1 VLYGPT
7 KSDNHN
13 GKLFNY
19 IYNVVLPLAGF
30 SGLVLLYFY
39 PFLSSEQIFSE
50 RDLAP
55 FFIPPK
61 ILWVHLVKGFT
72 LPFWNPYNYSGIP
85 LLATLQPGIFYPPHL
100 LYFILPFNVAWNWL
114 IILHFIFTGMSSYVF
129 LRYIR
134 VSRLSAFLGGT
145 VLILSGY
152 LVSVH
157 NLLPHL
163 FAVAWFP
170 LIVLFYLKHIETRKR
185 KYIVLSSMFLVFQF
199 CAGAPEIVLLTVVV
213 LFVVS
218 FHLKAFI
225 VEIDLSWLAGIKALS
240 ITILLFLF
248 LAGIQWLPFYEL
260 KTQSIRTS
268 GLSYRDAITWSF
280 AWKDFIQFFLPDVFG
295 YLQTTEKYWQNQSW
309 LKTVYIGLAPICF
322 SILYFLSKDRRRIF
336 FASIMMISL
345 VFALGGNTPIYN
357 ILYKIPPFNAIR
369 YPVKFLFL
377 LFFGI
382 SATTALGLDIL
393 RGYFENKDKKIQY
406 AVQAFFYVGFLFA
419 LLWGYFNF
427 YSADVEGFFLR
438 HGLKPPL
445 YNEVWFNIHNIKRF
459 LLFSFL
465 FCSAL
470 FLYFKIQSNKLK
482 NVILFAVLFV
492 SIFDLFLAN
501 YGFFSSVSWKWFT
514 AREGLVKE
522 IPSEKET
529 GRYFVTVKTEREFQN
544 VVLGKSSMS
553 APYASMY
560 GLHTVGGSEV
570 MRVESQD
577 TFLRM
582 FSCFK
587 NVVEAERLLDIGGI
601 KYVIISYEINNKDF
615 KLIKKEG
622 LGDNDAYL
630 YEYKR
635 YPGRFLFFNNIRA
648 MNNSNEAIAEMVN
661 KKDIDFKREL
671 IIVDK
676 SVGNLRGERQ
686 VRGKVTV
693 VSYKPNKAILN
704 CETDQDAFLYVSDTW
719 YPGWRAYVDGK
730 ETKIYRANLAFRAV
744 EVPKGKH
751 TVVFKYVPMSFY
763 IGLCLTII
771 GILLCIYLW
780 RRDGTT
786 VNRKS

>member
-1 VLYGPT
+1 LNIPDVLYGPT
-7 KSDNHN
+7 EHDHLKK
-13 GKLFNY
+13 KLFGHARS
-19 IYNVVLPLAGF
+19 VFLPIIGY

-39 PFLSSEQIFSE
+39 PFLSSEEIFSE

-61 ILWVHLVKGFT
+61 MLWVHMVNSFT
-72 LPFWNPYNYSGIP
+72 FPFWNPYNYSGIP

-100 LYFILPFNVAWNWL
+100 LYFVLPFNVAWNWL

-129 LRYIR
+129 LRYIS

-170 LIVLFYLKHIETRKR
+170 LIVLFFLKYIETGRK
-185 KYIVLSSMFLVFQF
+185 KNIVLSGGFLVFQF

-213 LFVVS
+213 LFIVS
-218 FHLKAFI
+218 FYLKAFMAKS
-225 VEIDLSWLAGIKALS
+225 DLSWLDGVKALS
-240 ITILLFLF
+240 ITILLFIL
-248 LAGIQWLPFYEL
+248 LAGVQWVPFYEL
-260 KTQSIRTS
+260 KTQSIRAS
-268 GLSYRDAITWSF
+268 GLSYSDAVTWSF
-280 AWKDFIQFFLPDVFG
+280 AWKDFIQFILPDVFG
-295 YLQTTEKYWQNQSW
+295 YFQTTEKYWQNQSW

-345 VFALGGNTPIYN
+345 VFALGGNTPIYK
-357 ILYKIPPFNAIR
+357 ILYKIPPFNSIR

-382 SATTALGLDIL
+382 SATTALGLDRL
-393 RGYFENKDKKIQY
+393 RGYFENKDKKVQY
-406 AVQAFFYVGFLFA
+406 TVQTFFYVGFLFA

-445 YNEVWFNIHNIKRF
+445 YNEVWFNVHNIKRF

-514 AREGLVKE
+514 AREGFVKE
-522 IPSEKET
+522 LPSAEET
-529 GRYFVTVKTEREFQN
+529 ERYFVTVKTEREFQN
-544 VVLGKSSMS
+544 VVLGKNSMS

-560 GLHTVGGSEV
+560 GLYTVGGSEV

-582 FSCFK
+582 FQCFK
-587 NVVEAERLLDIGGI
+587 DIVDAERLLDIGGI
-601 KYVIISYEINNKDF
+601 KYVIVSYEVNSKDF
-615 KLIKKEG
+615 ELVKKES
-622 LGDNDAYL
+622 LGDKDVYL
-630 YEYKR
+630 YQYKR
-635 YPGRFLFFNNIRA
+635 YPGRFLFFNNIRSV
-648 MNNSNEAIAEMVN
+648 NNANEAIVAIVES
-661 KKDIDFKREL
+661 KDIDFRKEL

-676 SVGNLRGERQ
+676 SARNLKQERPVKGN
-686 VRGKVTV
+686 VTV
-693 VSYKPNKAILN
+693 ISFTPNKLILN
-704 CETDQDAFLYVSDTW
+704 YETDRDAFLYLSDTY
-719 YPGWRAYVDGK
+719 YPGWRAYVDRK

-763 IGLCLTII
+763 IGLCLTIF
-771 GILLCIYLW
+771 GILLCIWLW
-780 RRDGTT
+780 RRD
-786 VNRKS
+786 RQ